1 MPQVTGLFLVF
12 RLVIGDSRGA
22 MGAPVHDA
30 LATEDKIIVVPIAEH
45 LAHRA

>member
-1 MPQVTGLFLVF
+1 MPQVARLFLVF
-12 RLVIGDSRGA
+12 RLVVGDSCGA
-22 MGAPVHDA
+22 MRAPVHDA